1 MSLPLIAILRGI
13 SPHEAVPAA
22 EALLAAGIDRIEV
35 PLNSPSPLASIEAIA
50 SEFGES
56 ALIGAGTVLSPGEVA
71 EVHRAGGRLV
81 VSPNSDAAVIAA
93 TVERRMES
101 WPGAM
106 TPTECLAALAA
117 GATGLKL
124 FPAFLIGPDGLKAM
138 RAILPPETR
147 VFAVGGV
154 GPADFARW
162 RAAGAD
168 GFGLGTALYKPGDTA
183 ADVGRKAAEI
193 VAAWQASGP

>member
-1 MSLPLIAILRGI
+1 
-13 SPHEAVPAA
+13 
-22 EALLAAGIDRIEV
+22 
-35 PLNSPSPLASIEAIA
+35 
-50 SEFGES
+50 
-56 ALIGAGTVLSPGEVA
+56 VA

-124 FPAFLIGPDGLKAM
+124 FPAFLIGADGLKAM

-168 GFGLGTALYKPGDTA
+168 GFGLGTALYTPGDTA
-183 ADVGRKAAEI
+183 ADVGRKAAGI

>member
-1 MSLPLIAILRGI
+1 MD
-13 SPHEAVPAA
+13 V
-22 EALLAAGIDRIEV
+22 
-35 PLNSPSPLASIEAIA
+35 
-50 SEFGES
+50 
-56 ALIGAGTVLSPGEVA
+56 
-71 EVHRAGGRLV
+71 
-81 VSPNSDAAVIAA
+81 
-93 TVERRMES
+93 

-106 TPTECLAALAA
+106 TPTECLSALAA

-162 RAAGAD
+162 RVAGAD
-168 GFGLGTALYKPGDTA
+168 GFGLGTALYTPGDTA
-183 ADVGRKAAEI
+183 AEVGRKAADI